1 MKWRLQWTESSL
13 LLATNVLSLCA
24 GLVMNMREERAI
36 RLVLSV
42 KLDTS
47 ASKVRMFFILLS
59 AYLLNSHKF

>member
-1 MKWRLQWTESSL
+1 M